1 MLIFS
6 AVHVAA
12 VLAWFALPDLPFTVP
27 RGYLLIKNV
36 IWALAGSVAAVAL
49 FVGAPWSLPLARLGA
64 IGIPLWFLTDRALL
78 AQGDLSRR
86 SFPLAAVG
94 VLAGAAL
101 AWWLLSR
108 PSVKVYL
115 RSDLHE

>member
-12 VLAWFALPDLPFTVP
+12 VMAWFALPDLPFTVP

-36 IWALAGSVAAVAL
+36 IWALAGSVTAVAL
-49 FVGAPWSLPLARLGA
+49 FVGAPWSLPIARLGV
-64 IGIPLWFLTDRALL
+64 IGVPLWFLADQALL

-86 SFPLAAVG
+86 SLPLATVG
-94 VLAGAAL
+94 VLIVTAL

-108 PSVKVYL
+108 PSVKAYL